1 MVSHIRGMAMICGV
15 EKQVSEEAAA
25 ARQSTIEALSP
36 SVHSDFDDAMCW
48 TDGWMGSS
56 SSVIV
61 SVITKHVRHPTSKQ
75 PGSHSIYTF
84 IMCCWLEQRRSDMSD

>member
-1 MVSHIRGMAMICGV
+1 MAMICGV

-48 TDGWMGSS
+48 TDGWKGSSS

-75 PGSHSIYTF
+75 ARQPHYIYVYYV
-84 IMCCWLEQRRSDMSD
+84 LLAGAEEK